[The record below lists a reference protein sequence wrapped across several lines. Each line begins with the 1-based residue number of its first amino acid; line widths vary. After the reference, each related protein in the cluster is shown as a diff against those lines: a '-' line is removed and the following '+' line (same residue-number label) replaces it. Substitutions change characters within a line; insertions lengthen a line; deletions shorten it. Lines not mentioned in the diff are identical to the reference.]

1 MQHCPTCGSPLSGQE
16 TTCPVCGSP
25 LAFPD
30 LPPGTSLAGGRYVV
44 GRVLG
49 HGGFG
54 ITYEA
59 TDTAL
64 GRRVALKELFPDGAV
79 RHTTQLIPPTRL
91 GPTGFFEARQRFIE
105 EARTLAQF
113 NHPGIVRVFDVF
125 EENGT
130 AYLAMEFLEGETLGR
145 RIERWGPRPQEEV
158 EEIARKVAEA
168 LEVVHQAGLLHR
180 DIKPDNLFLTPDGR
194 VVLIDFGAAR
204 DYAQGRT
211 VAHTRMVTP
220 GYAPLEQYA
229 SSARLGPYTD
239 IYALGATLY
248 HALSGSPPPAATDR
262 ATGTPLPPLPP
273 GTATG
278 LARLI
283 TRSLGMKITD
293 RPASVD
299 RLLAELDQP
308 SPIREPILQDPP
320 LETFPPRRRGRA
332 RRRGSAVQGC
342 GCGCLTFLG
351 VFLLVAGTG
360 VFPDQAIW
368 IALIAAVI
376 VMFNFSRAR

>member
-1 MQHCPTCGSPLSGQE
+1 
-16 TTCPVCGSP
+16 
-25 LAFPD
+25 
-30 LPPGTSLAGGRYVV
+30 
-44 GRVLG
+44 
-49 HGGFG
+49 
-54 ITYEA
+54 
-59 TDTAL
+59 
-64 GRRVALKELFPDGAV
+64 VALKELFPDGAV

-308 SPIREPILQDPP
+308 SPIREPILQDP